1 MRLMTTFGLL
11 ALLAS
16 SAPAR
21 AQDDAGGEGL
31 ELDDRSAGVAE
42 GEIIPEASGSKGD
55 SIYSDLLG
63 VRDLPPPLGTPVLAA
78 RLFPTDRRL
87 EFQAG
92 FEMSV
97 IDKYVEHMGG
107 RLNLGY
113 HLSELMVARLTV
125 GYLNGSARNLYRAA
139 EEKGGQTNT
148 CQTQEGANYLKGCL
162 PDTTIMSW
170 FVGPEIVFEP
180 FYGKLNLV
188 SEFALNFDIYFGI
201 GAGVF
206 GQGGI
211 SPNIQVSP
219 ISMVN
224 DSERQGIGVY
234 GTAVAGFRIWAF
246 ENLGLVVEA
255 RDISY
260 KGDRDYLELNQTSGQ
275 QGDLVNTWTMLFG
288 FGYLN

>member
-1 MRLMTTFGLL
+1 MRLMTTLGLF

-16 SAPAR
+16 PGLAW
-21 AQDDAGGEGL
+21 AQDGGEGEGL
-31 ELDDRSAGVAE
+31 ELDDRSAKVAE
-42 GEIIPEASGSKGD
+42 GEIIPGASGSKGD
-55 SIYSDLLG
+55 SIYSDLLD
-63 VRDLPPPLGTPVLAA
+63 VRDLPPPEGTPVLAA

-87 EFQAG
+87 EFQMG

-107 RLNLGY
+107 RLNIGY
-113 HLSELMVARLTV
+113 HLSELTVVRLNS
-125 GYLNGSARNLYRAA
+125 GYLSGSARNLYRAA

-148 CQTQEGANYLKGCL
+148 CQTQEGNNYLKGCL

-188 SEFALNFDIYFGI
+188 SEFALNFDIYFGV

-219 ISMVN
+219 IDMVN

-234 GTAVAGFRIWAF
+234 GTAVAGLRIWAL
-246 ENLGLVVEA
+246 ENLGIVVEA
-255 RDISY
+255 RDMTY
-260 KGDRDYLELNQTSGQ
+260 RGDRDYLELNQTSGR
-275 QGDLVNTWTMLFG
+275 QGDVVNTWTMLFG
-288 FGYLN
+288 LGYLN